1 MTDTHDLALWLTDFR
16 HELHRFPELSNEE
29 FATTAR
35 LRNVLEQYQISILPL
50 DLPTG
55 LVVEIGGQNPGP
67 LVVLRADIDALPI
80 EEKSGVAY
88 RSENPGVMHACGHD
102 FHSSAALG
110 AAILLKAQEATLK
123 VGYVFCSSP
132 PKRRARAHRR

>member
-67 LVVLRADIDALPI
+67 WWCCVLILTRCPLRKNPALRI
-80 EEKSGVAY
+80 
-88 RSENPGVMHACGHD
+88 
-102 FHSSAALG
+102 
-110 AAILLKAQEATLK
+110 AQKTL
-123 VGYVFCSSP
+123 
-132 PKRRARAHRR
+132 A